1 MDAHRER
8 VYRRIVES
16 ALEED
21 LGLRGDITSQL
32 VLTGREGPGRAVI
45 LSREPGVLAG
55 RRLAELTFQT
65 VDPAL
70 EVDFRF
76 EDGQA
81 FPENAEIA
89 QIQGNPASILMAER
103 VALNFLGRLS
113 GIATLTRRFVEAL
126 EGTGAVLLDTRKTTP
141 GLRLP
146 EKDAVRAGG
155 GSNHRFG
162 LFDGILIKD
171 NHIRWAGGVG
181 EALKR
186 ARPQAPHGLKIEI
199 EVSNLKELQEAL
211 DYGADIVLL
220 DNFDLED
227 IEEAMQR
234 IPPGVRVEV
243 SGGVTLENVRQI
255 ALLGVHY
262 ISVGALT
269 HSARWINFSLEVAE

>member
-65 VDPAL
+65 IDPAL
-70 EVDFRF
+70 EVDFQF
-76 EDGQA
+76 QDGQT
-81 FPENAEIA
+81 FLENAEIA
-89 QIQGNPASILMAER
+89 QIQGSPASILMAER
-103 VALNFLGRLS
+103 VALNFLGWLS

-141 GLRLP
+141 GLRLA
-146 EKDAVRAGG
+146 EKDAVRTGG

-186 ARPQAPHGLKIEI
+186 ARLQAPHGLKIEI

-243 SGGVTLENVRQI
+243 SGGVTIENVRQI

>member
-65 VDPAL
+65 IDPAL

-76 EDGQA
+76 QDGQT

-89 QIQGNPASILMAER
+89 QIQGSPASILMAER

-141 GLRLP
+141 GLRLA

-186 ARPQAPHGLKIEI
+186 ARLRAPHGLKIEI

-243 SGGVTLENVRQI
+243 SGGVTIENVRQI